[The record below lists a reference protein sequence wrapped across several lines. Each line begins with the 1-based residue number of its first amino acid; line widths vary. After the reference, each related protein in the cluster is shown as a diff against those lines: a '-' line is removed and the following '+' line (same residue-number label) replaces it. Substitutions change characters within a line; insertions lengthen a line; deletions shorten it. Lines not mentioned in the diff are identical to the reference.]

1 MLVAIGQSPKGLNM
15 TRRPEPLSASVGSIF
30 SFSCTSW
37 NLFPQSS
44 TEVQCQLSDSQAFEL
59 HCMLPSL
66 DTCFS
71 GNTGTC
77 LLKTNHFPVR
87 NLSRLVQLLLDGPTK
102 ASSKYPNALRNH
114 VALHKLTDH
123 SFITMFSL
131 YQDSLNVKITF
142 PSWILSEIL

>member
-1 MLVAIGQSPKGLNM
+1 MLVAIIQSPMGLNM

-44 TEVQCQLSDSQAFEL
+44 TEVRCLRSDSQAFEL

-71 GNTGTC
+71 GNIGTC

-87 NLSRLVQLLLDGPTK
+87 NFSGLVQWLLDGPTK
-102 ASSKYPNALRNH
+102 ASSKYPNALRNK
-114 VALHKLTDH
+114 VLHKLTDH

-131 YQDSLNVKITF
+131 YQDPLNAKITF
-142 PSWILSEIL
+142 PSGILSETL